1 MERARG
7 RIDATMMVMNGTRIA
22 LIENSKINVNYIM
35 NAVRVMADTAMAI
48 IEPFESSRFKKLNL
62 RIQRDST
69 S

>member
-22 LIENSKINVNYIM
+22 LIENSKINMNHIM

-48 IEPFESSRFKKLNL
+48 IESFESSRFKKLNL